1 MTENI
6 NNSNKGMIKMI
17 LLKEINE
24 ENFSKIVKMQ
34 KQEYVSPNVLS
45 IAQAYLFPQAKPR
58 AIYNEE
64 NELVGFVMYGPEPD
78 QNDQIWIW
86 RLSIDIPFQGKGYGR
101 ATVKKVIE
109 NVLEE
114 YPEEKQLWL
123 STNPNNERAINLYT
137 SLGFKDTGKIVY
149 DNESVFLYNLK

>member
-1 MTENI
+1 MVI
-6 NNSNKGMIKMI
+6 
-17 LLKEINE
+17 LKEVND
-24 ENFSKIVKMQ
+24 ENFYKLVKMER
-34 KQEYVSPNVLS
+34 QEHVAPNVFS
-45 IAQAYLFPQAKPR
+45 IAQAYLFPEMKPR
-58 AIYNEE
+58 AIYNKE
-64 NELVGFVMYGPEPD
+64 NELVGFVMYGPDPD
-78 QNDQIWIW
+78 LNDQIWIW
-86 RLSIDIPFQGKGYGR
+86 RLSIDTPYQRKGYGR

>member
-1 MTENI
+1 MV
-6 NNSNKGMIKMI
+6 KMVI
-17 LLKEINE
+17 LKEIND
-24 ENFSKIVKMQ
+24 ENFYKLVKMER
-34 KQEYVSPNVLS
+34 QEHVAPNVFS
-45 IAQAYLFPQAKPR
+45 IAQAYLFPEVKPR

-86 RLSIDIPFQGKGYGR
+86 RLSIDVPFQRKGYGR

-123 STNPNNERAINLYT
+123 STGPDNDRAINLYT
-137 SLGFKDTGKIVY
+137 SLGFKDTGKIEYDEKVY
-149 DNESVFLYNLK
+149 VLELKK